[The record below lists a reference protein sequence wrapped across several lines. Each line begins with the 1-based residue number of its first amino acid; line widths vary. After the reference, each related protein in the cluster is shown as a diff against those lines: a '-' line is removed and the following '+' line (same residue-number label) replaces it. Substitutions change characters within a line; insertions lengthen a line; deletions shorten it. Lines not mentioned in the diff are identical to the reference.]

1 MKTTAAL
8 AAVSAGSNG
17 SLTSPGR
24 WSSLFMKFSRGGDF
38 PTFGGKPWLCQGN
51 NQSSIPEFGGIGT
64 MGVELVANRWQEFD
78 AVCKVAGTWQ
88 VVEKLFARKI
98 KTAGRLRCLPL
109 DCL

>member
-1 MKTTAAL
+1 
-8 AAVSAGSNG
+8 
-17 SLTSPGR
+17 
-24 WSSLFMKFSRGGDF
+24 
-38 PTFGGKPWLCQGN
+38 
-51 NQSSIPEFGGIGT
+51 